1 MTTKS
6 VIRNYLLIVGV
17 FTLSASVIWGINTLF
32 LLGAGLN
39 IFEVF
44 LANAAFTAGNFLFEI
59 PTGVVADSLGRRVSF
74 LLCAATLCITTIAY
88 VLLFWIGAGVVPFM
102 LVSALMGL
110 GFTFYSG
117 AVEAWL
123 VDGLNQTG
131 YKDSLEKVF
140 SKGSIVS
147 STAML
152 IGTIGGG
159 VLGSVDL
166 AYPYIL
172 RSLLLIIAFFQGVY
186 CMKEIGFKIQPLKL
200 KDVNKKVST
209 ILQKSIRYGWREPC
223 IRLLML
229 GSIFQMGLL
238 IWAFYAA
245 QPYFLI
251 LLGSGAIWVA
261 GVIASLISLSII
273 VGNLLVKPL
282 SRIYKKRTSLLLLAG
297 TIQIFSIVGVGLSSS
312 FYIALIFLIIY
323 TGALG
328 VIQPIRQA
336 FIHDLIQS
344 EERATIVSFD
354 SMFANFGGIVGQT
367 GLGYLAKQLSYSAAY
382 VIGGVGIAFVLP
394 LMVKLKKIE
403 SPVDKIKL

>member
-1 MTTKS
+1 MNYKKL
-6 VIRNYLLIVGV
+6 IRSYLIIVGV

-32 LLGAGLN
+32 LLDAGLN

-88 VLLFWIGAGVVPFM
+88 VVLSWIGAGVVLFM
-102 LVSALMGL
+102 IVSAMMGL

-117 AVEAWL
+117 AVEAWI
-123 VDGLNQTG
+123 VDGLKQTG

-159 VLGSVDL
+159 VLGNIDL

-172 RSLLLIIAFFQGVY
+172 RSLLLIIAFFQGAY
-186 CMKEIGFKIQPLKL
+186 YMKEIGFKVQKL
-200 KDVNKKVST
+200 KMTEVQKKVST
-209 ILQKSIRYGWREPC
+209 IFHKSIRYGWREPC

-251 LLGSGAIWVA
+251 LLGKDAVWVA

-273 VGNLLVKPL
+273 IGNLLVKPL
-282 SRIYKKRTSLLLLAG
+282 SRLYKKRTTLLLLAS
-297 TIQIFSIVGVGLSSS
+297 TIQIFSIIGVGLSSS
-312 FYIALIFLIIY
+312 FYPALICLIIY

-328 VIQPIRQA
+328 IIQPIRQA

-344 EERATIVSFD
+344 EERATIISFD
-354 SMFANFGGIVGQT
+354 SMFGNFGAIVGQT

-382 VIGGVGIAFVLP
+382 VIGGIGIVFVIP
-394 LMVKLKKIE
+394 LTVKLKQMG
-403 SPVDKIKL
+403 SPVDKNS